1 MRFKPPP
8 AGTSIGWRVEFRSME
23 VQLTDYENA
32 AFAVFMVLLSRAILS
47 FGINFYMP
55 ISKVFPRAENL
66 LWVLIV
72 LQVDENMKRAH
83 QRNACR
89 EQKFYFR
96 KNVFQRRG
104 RTTSAN
110 GSISRDPSRANSP
123 FNSAANS
130 RSASPAPG
138 YTPVDEEYEEMT
150 MNEIIN
156 GKGSSFPGLLGLVY
170 TYINS
175 LNVDLGTKCEL
186 DRYLNIVKGRANG
199 QSSVDHIVASR

>member
-1 MRFKPPP
+1 VVFVVLAYR
-8 AGTSIGWRVEFRSME
+8 
-23 VQLTDYENA
+23 NA
-32 AFAVFMVLLSRAILS
+32 
-47 FGINFYMP
+47 
-55 ISKVFPRAENL
+55 
-66 LWVLIV
+66 

-89 EQKFYFR
+89 ERKFYFR
-96 KNVFQRRG
+96 KHIFQKRG
-104 RTTSAN
+104 RTTSTN
-110 GSISRDPSRANSP
+110 GSHSREPSRASTP
-123 FNSAANS
+123 FASANNS

-138 YTPVDEEYEEMT
+138 QAPIEEEYEEMT

-175 LNVDLGTKCEL
+175 LNVDLETKCEL

-199 QSSVDHIVASR
+199 

>member
-8 AGTSIGWRVEFRSME
+8 SGTSIGWRVEFRSME

-32 AFAVFMVLLSRAILS
+32 AFAVFIVLLSRAILS

-55 ISKVFPRAENL
+55 ISKVDA
-66 LWVLIV
+66 
-72 LQVDENMKRAH
+72 NMKRAH

-96 KNVFQRRG
+96 KNIFQKRG
-104 RTTSAN
+104 RTTSTN
-110 GSISRDPSRANSP
+110 GSHSRDPSRTSSP
-123 FNSAANS
+123 FTSATNS
-130 RSASPAPG
+130 RSTSPSHGSAF
-138 YTPVDEEYEEMT
+138 TPIEEEYEEMT

-156 GKGSSFPGLLGLVY
+156 GKGSAFPGLLGLVY

-175 LNVDLGTKCEL
+175 LNVDLDTKCEL
-186 DRYLNIVKGRANG
+186 DRYLNIVKGRADG
-199 QSSVDHIVASR
+199 Q